1 MSRIQSANSR
11 SRQSSARE
19 VHLKQLD
26 ATLKECL
33 CVYNSFSRDESKES
47 FVVKTKI
54 IGHLVDLANSTV
66 LKLPHL
72 EEETEYAPLA
82 ERIADIYLKQS
93 RVRLDRMSRSWG
105 VRIARNY
112 SAIVKALRQFED
124 HMKTIKIS
132 CKNVTVR
139 SQIKTRS
146 TVLREIEEHNKE
158 QFAKFNKCVKS
169 FFGNFERAKRID
181 CDQLSIDR
189 LTEVS
194 KVIIEMYD
202 YLADHAE
209 YISKYNA
216 FRKPSSHSEWSF
228 MQITIQKIPQLLNEV
243 ENHYQQVRA
252 KSMRVNVELR
262 KAKCGAI
269 ISLLAAQQI
278 LCKYYQEFP
287 VEPTPLNELM
297 ARR

>member
-1 MSRIQSANSR
+1 MSRIQSAHSR
-11 SRQSSARE
+11 SRQ

-26 ATLKECL
+26 AALKECL

-72 EEETEYAPLA
+72 DEETEYAPLA
-82 ERIADIYLKQS
+82 ERIADINLQKS

-112 SAIVKALRQFED
+112 GAIVKALRQFED

-139 SQIKTRS
+139 SQIKTRAM
-146 TVLREIEEHNKE
+146 TAREESHKTE

-169 FFGNFERAKRID
+169 FIGNFDRAKRID

-194 KVIIEMYD
+194 KAIIEMYD
-202 YLADHAE
+202 YLTDHAE

-228 MQITIQKIPQLLNEV
+228 MQITIQKIPQILNEV

-252 KSMRVNVELR
+252 KSMRVDVELR

-287 VEPTPLNELM
+287 VEAMSLNELM